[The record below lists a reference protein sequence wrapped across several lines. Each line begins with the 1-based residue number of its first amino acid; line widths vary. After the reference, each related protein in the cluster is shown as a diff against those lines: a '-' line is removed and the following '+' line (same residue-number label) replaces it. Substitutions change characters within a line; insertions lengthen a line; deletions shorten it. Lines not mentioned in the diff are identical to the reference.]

1 MQSPWQQKPIKL
13 WNFIATKWHLSLP
26 RGLKLPWSLGT
37 AHLNTF
43 LVSVWHKWTVSRH
56 EKKFSIHV
64 KMKTNYTVVDAALKR
79 RLGRLNSHGSDEK
92 AEAAMEEHKETE
104 ELNVPSSVQN
114 NF

>member
-1 MQSPWQQKPIKL
+1 
-13 WNFIATKWHLSLP
+13 
-26 RGLKLPWSLGT
+26 
-37 AHLNTF
+37 
-43 LVSVWHKWTVSRH
+43 
-56 EKKFSIHV
+56 
-64 KMKTNYTVVDAALKR
+64 MKTNYTAVDAALKR